1 MLYVI
6 NKVSP
11 AYICKQT
18 KKDSRRVTKEL
29 ALLCV
34 CDRWGW
40 KLNGRII
47 EESEK

>member
-18 KKDSRRVTKEL
+18 KKDSMRVTKEL
-29 ALLCV
+29 AFVCV
-34 CDRWGW
+34 CDRCGW
-40 KLNGRII
+40 KLNRHII
-47 EESEK
+47 EESKK